1 MRRSRRR
8 GLARERFLMVA
19 SAVLV
24 LGSLTATGLWLG
36 RDKSNQDEGYV
47 VDLSAIEN
55 NAAAGLGGENPV
67 NPSENVTQGIV
78 PSDDLDYDPY
88 FQETNSQKVEN
99 PDQSGSVSMSEGAS
113 PTASPEVALK
123 EKNKEEKGK
132 EEGKTQEAPKEGTK
146 KEEGEQTAD
155 IGGEGEGPPALSTA
169 MQPALTFGDSDTLV
183 WPVVGNILVNYSMD
197 KTVYF
202 PTLQQYKYNPA
213 IIIQANQGDL
223 ITAASAGKVISVFT
237 DPKIGNG
244 VTMELGGG
252 YEATYGQLSNILVSE
267 GSYVAA
273 GDVIAEVGAPTKYFS
288 VEGTNV
294 YFKLTKNGEPINPMA
309 KLN

>member
-1 MRRSRRR
+1 MRRNRRK
-8 GLARERFLMVA
+8 GLAKERFLMVA

-36 RDKSNQDEGYV
+36 RDGKNKDEEYV

-55 NAAAGLGGENPV
+55 GSTGRAGENEGTLAESV
-67 NPSENVTQGIV
+67 RQEISTN
-78 PSDDLDYDPY
+78 DLDYDPY

-99 PDQSGSVSMSEGAS
+99 PDESDSASMSDGAMS
-113 PTASPEVALK
+113 EDGDRKAD
-123 EKNKEEKGK
+123 EKGGAGQGAAVENK
-132 EEGKTQEAPKEGTK
+132 SAEAKSGENETGEQPEEEAGEGT
-146 KEEGEQTAD
+146 
-155 IGGEGEGPPALSTA
+155 PALSTA
-169 MQPALTFGDSDTLV
+169 MQPALTFSDSDTLI

-223 ITAASAGKVISVFT
+223 ITAASAGKVISVFS
-237 DPKIGNG
+237 DPQIGNG
-244 VTMELGGG
+244 ITMELGGG
-252 YEATYGQLSNILVSE
+252 YEVTYGQLTNILVSE
-267 GSYVAA
+267 GSYVAT
-273 GDVIAEVGAPTKYFS
+273 GDVIAEVAAPTKYFS

-294 YFKLTKNGEPINPMA
+294 YFKLTKDGEPVNPMT
-309 KLN
+309 KLS